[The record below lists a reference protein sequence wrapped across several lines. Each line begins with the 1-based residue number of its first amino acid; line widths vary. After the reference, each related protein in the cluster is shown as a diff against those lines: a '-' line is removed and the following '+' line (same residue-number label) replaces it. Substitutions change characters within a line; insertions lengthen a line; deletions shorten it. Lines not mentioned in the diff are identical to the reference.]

1 MIYDINESLNLL
13 PGTGTILY
21 ENENEDAQERA
32 FVK

>member
-13 PGTGTILY
+13 PGIEKILY